1 MSTIGL
7 RRMYKMA
14 KLVEPDITQ
23 SVPKNKQ
30 RNIIILENAD
40 DFVSEE
46 CTESGVRGSNDNE
59 IKRA

>member
-1 MSTIGL
+1 MVCEECIKWL
-7 RRMYKMA
+7 N
-14 KLVEPDITQ
+14 LEPDITS

-46 CTESGVRGSNDNE
+46 CTESGVRGSYDNE
-59 IKRA
+59 IKL